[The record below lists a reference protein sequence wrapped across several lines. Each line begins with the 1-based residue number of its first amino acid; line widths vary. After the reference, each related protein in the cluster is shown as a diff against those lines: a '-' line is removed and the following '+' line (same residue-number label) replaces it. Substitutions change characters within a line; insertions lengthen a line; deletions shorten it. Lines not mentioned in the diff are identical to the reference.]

1 MSPATWAYL
10 DLLLVALATYVA
22 YTALV
27 FENPAYQW
35 VVSPWISGT
44 AFCILVVVSGIVFGL
59 YERSTLNARSRI
71 VVRSVMAVLPGVT
84 LGYAG
89 ISILFY
95 AEATRWLGV
104 WVVVLYL
111 LLAVPMRVVAH
122 EVITRARF
130 RVLCVGAGNS
140 IRQLVWLLSQ
150 EKRAQ
155 YEVVGHV
162 LAPSSALDSEK
173 ERRRSDRPLDA
184 YAPRIDPAAFE
195 RDCPYLGATDEIVDV
210 AARHNVDEII
220 VDSALAADDDVG
232 AAVMACLNSHRR
244 VTDQPTFVE
253 KLLGEVPVSHVTAQW
268 FMLADVQTGGSYV
281 AVKRLIDVAAS
292 LTGLLLTLPFWPL
305 IALAIRLNSP
315 GPAIFKQ
322 RRVGQN
328 GRCFDIYKFRTM
340 RIDAER
346 DGAQWAASN
355 DPRVTSLGRFLRK
368 SRVDEIPQLWNIL
381 CGNMSLVGP
390 RPERPE
396 FVDQLNELIPHYRQ
410 RHLAK
415 PGLTGWAQIH
425 YGYGASVAD
434 AHRKLCYDLY
444 YLKHRSADLDVAIL
458 IRTLGTFLTGAR

>member
-1 MSPATWAYL
+1 MDSQPILVGAGVTASPPRPAVRPRRRRRASHSLRRGLTHMSPATWAYL

-292 LTGLLLTLPFWPL
+292 LTGLLLTLPAADRAGDPPEQSRTGHLQAAPRGPKRPL
-305 IALAIRLNSP
+305 
-315 GPAIFKQ
+315 
-322 RRVGQN
+322 
-328 GRCFDIYKFRTM
+328 FRYL
-340 RIDAER
+340 
-346 DGAQWAASN
+346 Q
-355 DPRVTSLGRFLRK
+355 
-368 SRVDEIPQLWNIL
+368 
-381 CGNMSLVGP
+381 
-390 RPERPE
+390 
-396 FVDQLNELIPHYRQ
+396 IPHHADR
-410 RHLAK
+410 RRARR
-415 PGLTGWAQIH
+415 
-425 YGYGASVAD
+425 GAVGGQQ
-434 AHRKLCYDLY
+434 
-444 YLKHRSADLDVAIL
+444 RSA
-458 IRTLGTFLTGAR
+458 RHESGALSSQIASR